1 MRKYL
6 VLEKLD
12 DNSNVAIYS
21 PKFEGEI
28 ENEFEKFLRTYSSTP
43 KYRKDLDIILS
54 RIEKIQRDGA
64 QDRHFRYESKMN
76 EKIRAIPPNIESSK
90 LRLYCICFNEKLII
104 LGGGGVKHTRTYQE
118 DPALNEQVER
128 LKLIHKQLL
137 YEIQKN
143 PDVLS
148 DDVLE
153 SDIRFYINEDTN

>member
-6 VLEKLD
+6 ILEKLND
-12 DNSNVAIYS
+12 GANVAIYS
-21 PKFEGEI
+21 PKFEGET
-28 ENEFEKFLRTYSSTP
+28 ETEFEKFLRLYSIP
-43 KYRKDLDIILS
+43 RYKKDIAIILA

-76 EKIRAIPPNIESSK
+76 EKIRAIPPNIESSR
-90 LRLYCICFNEKLII
+90 LRLYCICFDEKMII

-118 DPALNEQVER
+118 DPVLNEQVER
-128 LKLIHKQLL
+128 LKLIHRQLL

-148 DDVLE
+148 DSVLE
-153 SDIRFYINEDTN
+153 NDIRFYINEDSK

>member
-6 VLEKLD
+6 ILEKLD
-12 DNSNVAIYS
+12 DNSNVAIFS
-21 PKFEGEI
+21 PKFEGET
-28 ENEFEKFLRTYSSTP
+28 ETEFEKFLRTYSDS
-43 KYRKDLDIILS
+43 KYKKDISIILA

-76 EKIRAIPPNIESSK
+76 EKIRAIPPNIETSK

-148 DDVLE
+148 GDVLE
-153 SDIRFYINEDTN
+153 NDIRFYINEDSK

>member
-54 RIEKIQRDGA
+54 RIEKIQ
-64 QDRHFRYESKMN
+64 M
-76 EKIRAIPPNIESSK
+76 
-90 LRLYCICFNEKLII
+90 
-104 LGGGGVKHTRTYQE
+104 
-118 DPALNEQVER
+118 
-128 LKLIHKQLL
+128 
-137 YEIQKN
+137 
-143 PDVLS
+143 
-148 DDVLE
+148 
-153 SDIRFYINEDTN
+153 FYPMMY

>member
-6 VLEKLD
+6 ILEKLND
-12 DNSNVAIYS
+12 GANVAIYS
-21 PKFEGEI
+21 PKFEGET
-28 ENEFEKFLRTYSSTP
+28 ETEFEKFLRLYSIP
-43 KYRKDLDIILS
+43 RYKKDIAIILA

-76 EKIRAIPPNIESSK
+76 EKIRAIPPNIESSR
-90 LRLYCICFNEKLII
+90 LRLYCICFDEKMII

-118 DPALNEQVER
+118 DPVLNEQVER

-137 YEIQKN
+137 NEIQKN

-148 DDVLE
+148 DSVLE
-153 SDIRFYINEDTN
+153 NDIRFYINEDSK